1 MHHFVDFKSFR
12 SAELNLLRPLTILV
26 GPNGSGK
33 SNALEG
39 IEVLASIAAGNR
51 LREITDLEREGA
63 LNVRGGLQGCP
74 RYGTDSFTLAF
85 SARIRWSGEIGPF
98 KYSVTVAPLPEPR
111 IKAESLFFGG
121 TMLFREIDGIG
132 SPASADITM
141 EYNNFAQGGRKP
153 RVTVSATRS
162 VLSQYE
168 HFATKNRKL
177 RESLHLIRAVR
188 NHLRAS
194 FVFDPKP
201 SAMRRYERIGH
212 DSLLRDGSNLSS
224 VLFGLKQ
231 NGGGKLDDLFGH
243 IRQVPDEPYSG
254 FDFVTTRLGDV
265 IFGMQEEHA
274 EPLSDARLLS
284 DGTLRTLA
292 VLTAVITGER
302 YSRVVVEE
310 FDNGLHPSRVASLV
324 HAIARSSEERNINV
338 LLSTHNPEVLN
349 ALTPEQQRNVVLAFR
364 SREDYSSRLLPLTK
378 VNRYDELL
386 ERGRLGDLVTG
397 RIVDQYLDPDLETKR
412 KAALQRWLAHVAEA
426 G

>member
-12 SAELNLLRPLTILV
+12 STELNLLRSLTILV

-85 SARIRWSGEIGPF
+85 SARILWSGEIGPF

-153 RVTVSATRS
+153 RVAVSATRS

-177 RESLHLIRAVR
+177 RESLYLIRTVR
-188 NHLRAS
+188 DHLRAS

-231 NGGGKLDDLFGH
+231 NGGGQLDDLFGH

-274 EPLSDARLLS
+274 NKLSDARMLS

-292 VLTAVITGER
+292 VLTAVATGER
-302 YSRVVVEE
+302 YSPVVVEE
-310 FDNGLHPSRVASLV
+310 FDNGLHPSRVASLI
-324 HAIARSSEERNINV
+324 HAITRISTERKINV
-338 LLSTHNPEVLN
+338 LLSTHNPAVLD
-349 ALTPEQQRNVVLAFR
+349 ALTADQQQDVVLAFR
-364 SREDYSSRLLPLTK
+364 SREDFCSQLLPLTS
-378 VNRYDELL
+378 VARYDELL
-386 ERGRLGDLVTG
+386 ERGRLGDLVTR
-397 RIVDQYLDPDLETKR
+397 RIVDQYLDPDFDGERSAEIR
-412 KAALQRWLAHVAEA
+412 KWIKGLD

>member
-85 SARIRWSGEIGPF
+85 SAPIRWSGEIGPF

-141 EYNNFAQGGRKP
+141 EYNHFAQGGRKP
-153 RVTVSATRS
+153 RVAVSATRS

-177 RESLHLIRAVR
+177 RESLYLIRTVR
-188 NHLRAS
+188 DHLRAS

-224 VLFGLKQ
+224 VLHGLKT
-231 NGGGKLDDLFGH
+231 NGETKLDELFGH

-265 IFGMQEEHA
+265 IFGMHEEHSNK
-274 EPLSDARLLS
+274 LSDARMLS

-292 VLTAVITGER
+292 VLTAVATGER
-302 YSRVVVEE
+302 YSPVVVEE
-310 FDNGLHPSRVASLV
+310 FDNGLHPSRVASLI
-324 HAIARSSEERNINV
+324 HAITRISTERKINV
-338 LLSTHNPEVLN
+338 LLSTHNPAVLD
-349 ALTPEQQRNVVLAFR
+349 ALTADQQQDVVLAFR
-364 SREDYSSRLLPLTK
+364 SREDFCSQLLPLTS
-378 VNRYDELL
+378 VARYDELL
-386 ERGRLGDLVTG
+386 ERGRLGDLVTR
-397 RIVDQYLDPDLETKR
+397 RIVDQYLDPDFDGERSAEIR
-412 KAALQRWLAHVAEA
+412 KWIKGLD

>member
-1 MHHFVDFKSFR
+1 MHHFIDFKSFR
-12 SAELNLLRPLTILV
+12 SAEIELLRPLTILV

-39 IEVLASIAAGNR
+39 IEVLSSIAAGNR
-51 LREITDLEREGA
+51 LREITDLDREGA

-74 RYGTDSFTLAF
+74 RYGTNSFTLAF
-85 SARIRWSGEIGPF
+85 SAFIPWRGEPGPF
-98 KYSVTVAPLPEPR
+98 RYSVTVTPLPEPR
-111 IKAESLFFGG
+111 ITAESLEFDGA
-121 TMLFREIDGIG
+121 MLFRETLG
-132 SPASADITM
+132 SGSLTSADIRV
-141 EYNNFAQGGRKP
+141 EYNNFARGGRKP
-153 RVTVSATRS
+153 QTAVSATRS

-188 NHLRAS
+188 DHLRAS

-224 VLFGLKQ
+224 VLYNLSE
-231 NGGGKLDDLFGH
+231 NGNDKLDELFDH
-243 IRQVPDEPYSG
+243 IRQVPDEPYGG
-254 FDFVTTRLGDV
+254 FDFVTTQLGDV

-274 EPLSDARLLS
+274 DHLSDARMLS

-292 VLTAVITGER
+292 ILTAVSTGER
-302 YSRVVVEE
+302 HSRVVVEE

-324 HAIARSSEERNINV
+324 QAIAQTREERDINV

-349 ALTPEQQRNVVLAFR
+349 ALTPEQQQNVVLAFR
-364 SREDYSSRLLPLTK
+364 SKEDYCSRLLPLTQ
-378 VNRYDELL
+378 VARYDELL
-386 ERGRLGDLVTG
+386 ERGRLGDLVT
-397 RIVDQYLDPDLETKR
+397 RRVVDQHLHPDFENER
-412 KAALQRWLAHVAEA
+412 NEEMRSWLAGLAE
-426 G
+426 

>member
-12 SAELNLLRPLTILV
+12 NARIELLEPLVILV

-39 IEVLASIAAGNR
+39 IEVLSSIAAGNR
-51 LREITDLEREGA
+51 LREITDLDREGA

-85 SARIRWSGEIGPF
+85 SAAIPWRGVMGPF
-98 KYSVTVAPLPEPR
+98 EYSVTVTPLPELR
-111 IKAESLFFGG
+111 ITAESLVFHT
-121 TMLFREIDGIG
+121 TMLFREIPG
-132 SPASADITM
+132 SSSLTSADIRV
-141 EYNNFAQGGRKP
+141 EYNNFARGGKKP
-153 RVTVSATRS
+153 QTPVSATRS

-177 RESLHLIRAVR
+177 QESLHLIRAVR
-188 NHLRAS
+188 DHLRAS

-224 VLFGLKQ
+224 VLYGLSE
-231 NGGGKLDDLFGH
+231 NGKAKLDALFDH

-254 FDFVTTRLGDV
+254 FDFVATQLGDV
-265 IFGMQEEHA
+265 IFGMREEHSNQ
-274 EPLSDARLLS
+274 LSDARMLS

-292 VLTAVITGER
+292 VLTAVATGER
-302 YSRVVVEE
+302 HSRVVVEE

-324 HAIARSSEERNINV
+324 QAIAQTREERNINV
-338 LLSTHNPEVLN
+338 LLSTHYPEVLN
-349 ALTPEQQRNVVLAFR
+349 VLTPEQQQNVVLAFR
-364 SREDYSSRLLPLTK
+364 SRDDYCSRLLPLTQ
-378 VNRYDELL
+378 VARYDELL
-386 ERGRLGDLVTG
+386 ARGRLGDLVTR
-397 RIVDQYLDPDLETKR
+397 RIVDQHLDPDFENKR
-412 KAALQRWLAHVAEA
+412 DKAMRRWLAGLAE
-426 G
+426 